1 MANVIKNR
9 LSLGKQEPAAL
20 SNREEGRASYKLG
33 RRAIVVGA
41 GIGGLSAAGALAKY
55 FDQVDVLERDDLTK
69 SARSRSG
76 TPQDRHPH
84 GLLAGGLRALDQ
96 IFPGFERD
104 LAAAG
109 AVPVTYMRDVQLER
123 PDVGALPKRDFG
135 IPVLC
140 ATRPLIELVLRRR
153 AEAVANITLWPASRV
168 IGIVPAAGG
177 AGVRGVQFVNG
188 SGRFETLDAD
198 LVVDASGRGAP
209 TLTLLDA
216 LCWERPQMT
225 EIGVDITYSTAL
237 VEIPPD
243 ATAEW
248 KLVLTLPDP
257 PYLALHAII
266 VPTEDGRWITAI
278 ADHSATAWIET
289 WDVFLEASRSLIT
302 PTVYEALRYAEP
314 PEGIRHYRFPV
325 STWKHFERLPRLPRG
340 VLPVADAFCRF
351 NPIHGQGMSSA
362 AKQAL
367 LLQDVL
373 YRAAAD
379 PDPIAAVQAGF
390 ITEVASVLET
400 PWIMSTSADLAFPQT
415 RGERPDNFAQAREFE
430 AALFRAAVA
439 DPVVHRAMIEV
450 AHLMQPHQRL
460 HEPDMVRRIEAVSV
474 VQAAA

>member
-153 AEAVANITLWPASRV
+153 AEAVANITLRPASRV

-225 EIGVDITYSTAL
+225 EIGVDITYATAL

-450 AHLMQPHQRL
+450 AQLMQPHQRL
-460 HEPDMVRRIEAVSV
+460 HEPDIVRRIEAVSA